1 MIDINELRS
10 TSPSAQQ
17 ENDMID
23 TKEQSK
29 KYAVCWE
36 NDCGY
41 GTDYFATP
49 EERDAEIAA
58 IRRTGTDA
66 WPVDLD

>member
-1 MIDINELRS
+1 
-10 TSPSAQQ
+10 
-17 ENDMID
+17 MID

-41 GTDYFATP
+41 GTDYFDTP
-49 EERDAEIAA
+49 EERDTEMAEIQH
-58 IRRTGTDA
+58 TGTEA
-66 WPVDLD
+66 WPVDFVETERAYPRHALTLNT